1 MHFDVDEQI
10 VARKVSVR
18 GHVQGVF
25 FRDSVRRQA
34 ERRGVRGV
42 AANRRDGSVEIV
54 LEGRPEDI
62 RDVIDYCARGPRGAS
77 VTALDV
83 QECSPQ
89 GLSGFHI
96 R

>member
-1 MHFDVDEQI
+1 M
-10 VARKVSVR
+10 
-18 GHVQGVF
+18 
-25 FRDSVRRQA
+25 
-34 ERRGVRGV
+34 RGV
-42 AANRRDGSVEIV
+42 ATNRRDGSVEIV